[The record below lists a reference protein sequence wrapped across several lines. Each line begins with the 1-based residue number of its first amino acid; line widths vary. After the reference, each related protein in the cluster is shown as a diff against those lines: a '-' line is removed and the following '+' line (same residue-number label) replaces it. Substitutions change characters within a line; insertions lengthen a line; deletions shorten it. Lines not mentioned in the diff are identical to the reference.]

1 MTCICENNIIIF
13 AENYFKPQISMNS
26 IIKLLSQSG
35 YKNTN
40 TNRERAVRNLN
51 LLLDSGIMSLR
62 LIASEDYNAKE
73 NGKGFWMM
81 CTDGKK
87 RPTAY
92 KVTLYGKTYYG
103 HVMPKSLTTK
113 FKHIQNIDLTWEY
126 ATNTEYYD
134 NTSISI
140 SDIQTRVAELL
151 TIIREDKDF
160 IEPKLFAAK
169 GDCSC
174 GKCNGVGVIPS
185 FSYYANG
192 ICFDC
197 GGSGI
202 NRDSLKSFIDSAMK
216 VK

>member
-1 MTCICENNIIIF
+1 
-13 AENYFKPQISMNS
+13 MNS
-26 IIKLLSQSG
+26 IINLLSQSG

-40 TNRERAVRNLN
+40 TNRERAVKNLN

-62 LIASEDYNAKE
+62 FISAEDYNAKE
-73 NGKGFWMM
+73 NGRGFWM
-81 CTDGKK
+81 TSPDGVK

-103 HVMPKSLTTK
+103 HVMPKSRTTRWK
-113 FKHIQNIDLTWEY
+113 YQEDKDGTCHYTTSTEYFDNSYISIEDIQN
-126 ATNTEYYD
+126 
-134 NTSISI
+134 
-140 SDIQTRVAELL
+140 RVARLL

-174 GKCNGVGVIPS
+174 SKCNGLGIIPS

-202 NRDSLKSFIDSAMK
+202 NRDSLKSFIDGAMK